1 MGQPPTTRAGWASC
15 PGRSAARSDALQTP
29 ISGLPEIGTLMGK
42 PDLRGPPQPLAVPD
56 QRCTTRCRSRC
67 IASGT
72 HDLSHLANLNQH
84 TPPRSRGAFSAPEL
98 LPLSFAHS
106 DRGVGGAP
114 RDVRV
119 FARHPS
125 GSPRCPLSLRF
136 GRAADRSQRAPRT
149 QVVVPG
155 GRGPASRG
163 DGHKPPPQDATP
175 RSAFRMPPDDAP
187 Y

>member
-114 RDVRV
+114 IRPMSCTHVQPSATDWQKNPCSTRRLAKKPCTAVQPRALTRNKTECRSTCGSDRMLVVR
-119 FARHPS
+119 S
-125 GSPRCPLSLRF
+125 GS
-136 GRAADRSQRAPRT
+136 RT
-149 QVVVPG
+149 EVE
-155 GRGPASRG
+155 
-163 DGHKPPPQDATP
+163 KKT
-175 RSAFRMPPDDAP
+175 
-187 Y
+187 